1 MYYGPEIIKQSKLF
15 SDSDPNQFILLAAI
29 PLAAINFIGTIL
41 AIFFIESIGR
51 RMIMLRVLPF
61 CISGMLMMS
70 IGVFMTYFTSYAS
83 TLYSYI
89 NYQLSTINY

>member
-1 MYYGPEIIKQSKLF
+1 
-15 SDSDPNQFILLAAI
+15 
-29 PLAAINFIGTIL
+29 
-41 AIFFIESIGR
+41 
-51 RMIMLRVLPF
+51 MIMLRVLPF